1 VHPIAGRNGGCHSRR
16 VSQWLAWHGQPLLI
30 EQLLFNVRGGLIEQS
45 RQDAAGGKTTDVGL
59 GLGWYGTGEDPGVYH
74 CAASPSEDAELKDLA
89 QRVRSPLF
97 LAHLGPASGRA
108 VTQQG
113 RWLFV
118 HDGAI
123 AGFEDIR
130 QDLIRAIDPSVAA
143 AAGGSTDSEVLFAL
157 AVAFGLTEDPVA
169 GLERAI
175 GLVEGVAERHGIG
188 SAVQASIG
196 VTDGES
202 LWAVRYC
209 TRGPARPLFA
219 SADVQAARML
229 YPNRPLIQQLSDD
242 DHIVVSEP
250 LADLPGAWDKLSESS
265 AVVIHAGRS
274 ERLMFRPDHGWVA
287 GQPVG
292 R

>member
-1 VHPIAGRNGGCHSRR
+1 M
-16 VSQWLAWHGQPLLI
+16 SQWLAWHGQPLPI

-45 RQDAAGGKTTDVGL
+45 RQDAAGREMPDVGF
-59 GLGWYGTGEDPGVYH
+59 GLGWYGTGGEPGVYH
-74 CAASPSEDAELKDLA
+74 SAASPSQDADLRDLA

-108 VTQQG
+108 VTQHG

-123 AGFEDIR
+123 NGFEGIK
-130 QDLIRAIDPSVAA
+130 QELISAIDPSVAA
-143 AAGGSTDSEVLFAL
+143 GAGGSTDSEVLFAL
-157 AVAFGLTEDPVA
+157 GVTFGLTEDPVA

-175 GLVEGVAERHGIG
+175 GFIEGVAERSGIG

-196 VTDGES
+196 LTDGES

-242 DHIVVSEP
+242 DHIIVSEP

-265 AVVIHAGRS
+265 AVVIRGGRS
-274 ERLMFRPDHGWVA
+274 ERLMFRPDRGRVA
-287 GQPVG
+287 GEPVG
-292 R
+292 H